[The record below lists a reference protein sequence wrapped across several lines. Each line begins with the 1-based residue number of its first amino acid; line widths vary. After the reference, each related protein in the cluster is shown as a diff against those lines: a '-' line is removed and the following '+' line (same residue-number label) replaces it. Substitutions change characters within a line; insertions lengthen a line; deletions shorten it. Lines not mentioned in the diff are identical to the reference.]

1 MLFLPPF
8 YFVFSARGVLPPFPI
23 SVGRDDPGA
32 PLSEFAQGGA
42 ACSSQAFPLGGRWHG
57 EAVTDEG
64 AMTERFRFLQ
74 GGFRR
79 LRAAS
84 DFLDGPESH
93 QRTARPCL
101 KIGNVPDGE
110 GFFRQTRRF
119 DAAILC
125 VLQGKSTQYGEK
137 RTAVGAY

>member
-74 GGFRR
+74 GDFAACGRR
-79 LRAAS
+79 VTFWTGQKVTKEPLG
-84 DFLDGPESH
+84 L
-93 QRTARPCL
+93 
-101 KIGNVPDGE
+101 V
-110 GFFRQTRRF
+110 
-119 DAAILC
+119 
-125 VLQGKSTQYGEK
+125 
-137 RTAVGAY
+137 